1 MATLEK
7 IRNRAGVLVA
17 VVIGLALLAFILGD
31 LLSSGGSLF
40 NRAQMEVAKIGGTS
54 IPFEMLQ
61 AKIDES
67 ENLQKMFSNQLSL
80 DEQTVLRIREQV
92 WQDLVR
98 TYTMEDQYKKLG
110 LSIHPDE
117 LFDMVQGRN
126 IHPIIQQQFSDP
138 NTGQL
143 NKEFITM
150 FLKNMDQDPR
160 SKTYWLFLEQE
171 IQKDRLF
178 NKYFNLITKGLYV
191 TSVQAQRAL
200 EDRTKKVNFDYTLVA
215 YSSIPDSSISVE
227 GKEIKNYYKSHLS
240 EYKQTASRD
249 IEYVVFPIQPSE
261 SDRQAAEEWINKMK
275 DEFLL
280 ADDPN
285 QYVTLNSDSPLDS
298 KYYKESEL
306 TDEMGK
312 WAFSAKVGESYGP
325 TFDGNSYKII
335 RLVNVKMLPDS
346 VKARHILIS
355 PKAQNQE
362 AVAKA
367 KATADSLLNVIK
379 RGGSWDDLASR
390 FSDDPGSK
398 DKGGD
403 LGWFPGGVM
412 VKNFDEAAFNL
423 SKNEVKVVETNYGF
437 HILQVTDRGK
447 ESRKVQLATL
457 ERKVVPSST
466 TSQRIYS
473 EASQF
478 ASSNRTYEQFKTAA
492 DAKKLTRRV
501 ASNLLANDQNIAG
514 LESPREVIRW
524 AFKAEEGDVSNVFE
538 LANMYVVASLTA
550 ARSEGVAPLKQV
562 VADVRTKVI
571 RDKKAEKLAA
581 RVSDALKGAS
591 DIFSVAGKLNGKVEH
606 AENVTFSSFTLP
618 YAGFEPAVI
627 GVASVSSEG
636 KLQGPVNG
644 NAGVY
649 VLAVTSIVTDQGDA
663 GMEKLRLANTYQ
675 SRAYYE
681 AFEALKSKIGIV
693 DKRYNFY

>member
-325 TFDGNSYKII
+325 TFDGNSYKIT

-423 SKNEVKVVETNYGF
+423 PKNEVKVVETNYGF

-478 ASSNRTYEQFKTAA
+478 ALSNRTYEQFKTAA

>member
-423 SKNEVKVVETNYGF
+423 PKNEVKVVETNYGF

-478 ASSNRTYEQFKTAA
+478 ALSNRTYEQFKTAA

-693 DKRYNFY
+693 DRRYNFY

>member
-423 SKNEVKVVETNYGF
+423 PKNEVKVVETNYGF

-478 ASSNRTYEQFKTAA
+478 ALSNRTYEQFKTAA

>member
-171 IQKDRLF
+171 IRKDRLF

-423 SKNEVKVVETNYGF
+423 PKNEVKVVETNYGF

>member
-306 TDEMGK
+306 ADEMGK

-423 SKNEVKVVETNYGF
+423 PKNEVKVVETNYGF

-478 ASSNRTYEQFKTAA
+478 ALSNRTYEQFKTAA

>member
-54 IPFEMLQ
+54 ITFEMLQ

-423 SKNEVKVVETNYGF
+423 PKNEVKVVETNYGF

>member
-379 RGGSWDDLASR
+379 HGGSWDDLASR

-423 SKNEVKVVETNYGF
+423 PKNEVKVVETNYGF

>member
-1 MATLEK
+1 
-7 IRNRAGVLVA
+7 
-17 VVIGLALLAFILGD
+17 
-31 LLSSGGSLF
+31 
-40 NRAQMEVAKIGGTS
+40 MEH
-54 IPFEMLQ
+54 
-61 AKIDES
+61 
-67 ENLQKMFSNQLSL
+67 
-80 DEQTVLRIREQV
+80 
-92 WQDLVR
+92 
-98 TYTMEDQYKKLG
+98 QYKKVG

-200 EDRTKKVNFDYTLVA
+200 EDRTKKVNFDYTLVD

-355 PKAQNQE
+355 PKAQNQ
-362 AVAKA
+362 
-367 KATADSLLNVIK
+367 
-379 RGGSWDDLASR
+379 
-390 FSDDPGSK
+390 
-398 DKGGD
+398 
-403 LGWFPGGVM
+403 
-412 VKNFDEAAFNL
+412 
-423 SKNEVKVVETNYGF
+423 
-437 HILQVTDRGK
+437 
-447 ESRKVQLATL
+447 
-457 ERKVVPSST
+457 
-466 TSQRIYS
+466 
-473 EASQF
+473 
-478 ASSNRTYEQFKTAA
+478 
-492 DAKKLTRRV
+492 
-501 ASNLLANDQNIAG
+501 
-514 LESPREVIRW
+514 
-524 AFKAEEGDVSNVFE
+524 
-538 LANMYVVASLTA
+538 
-550 ARSEGVAPLKQV
+550 
-562 VADVRTKVI
+562 
-571 RDKKAEKLAA
+571 
-581 RVSDALKGAS
+581 
-591 DIFSVAGKLNGKVEH
+591 
-606 AENVTFSSFTLP
+606 
-618 YAGFEPAVI
+618 
-627 GVASVSSEG
+627 
-636 KLQGPVNG
+636 
-644 NAGVY
+644 
-649 VLAVTSIVTDQGDA
+649 
-663 GMEKLRLANTYQ
+663 
-675 SRAYYE
+675 
-681 AFEALKSKIGIV
+681 
-693 DKRYNFY
+693 

>member
-423 SKNEVKVVETNYGF
+423 PKNEVKVVETNYGF

-681 AFEALKSKIGIV
+681 AFEALKSKVGIV

>member
-306 TDEMGK
+306 TDELGK

-325 TFDGNSYKII
+325 TFDGNSYKIT

-423 SKNEVKVVETNYGF
+423 PKNEVKVVETNYGF

-478 ASSNRTYEQFKTAA
+478 ALSNRTYEQFKTAA

>member
-306 TDEMGK
+306 TDELGK

-379 RGGSWDDLASR
+379 RGGSWDDLASH

-423 SKNEVKVVETNYGF
+423 PKNEVKVVETNYGF

-478 ASSNRTYEQFKTAA
+478 ALSNRTYEQFKTAA

>member
-306 TDEMGK
+306 ADEMGK

-423 SKNEVKVVETNYGF
+423 PKNEVKVVETNYGF

>member
-423 SKNEVKVVETNYGF
+423 PKNEVKVVETNYGF

>member
-31 LLSSGGSLF
+31 LLSSGGTLF

-423 SKNEVKVVETNYGF
+423 PKNEVKVVETNYGF

>member
-275 DEFLL
+275 DEFL
-280 ADDPN
+280 
-285 QYVTLNSDSPLDS
+285 
-298 KYYKESEL
+298 
-306 TDEMGK
+306 
-312 WAFSAKVGESYGP
+312 
-325 TFDGNSYKII
+325 
-335 RLVNVKMLPDS
+335 
-346 VKARHILIS
+346 
-355 PKAQNQE
+355 
-362 AVAKA
+362 
-367 KATADSLLNVIK
+367 
-379 RGGSWDDLASR
+379 
-390 FSDDPGSK
+390 
-398 DKGGD
+398 
-403 LGWFPGGVM
+403 
-412 VKNFDEAAFNL
+412 
-423 SKNEVKVVETNYGF
+423 
-437 HILQVTDRGK
+437 
-447 ESRKVQLATL
+447 
-457 ERKVVPSST
+457 
-466 TSQRIYS
+466 
-473 EASQF
+473 
-478 ASSNRTYEQFKTAA
+478 
-492 DAKKLTRRV
+492 
-501 ASNLLANDQNIAG
+501 
-514 LESPREVIRW
+514 
-524 AFKAEEGDVSNVFE
+524 
-538 LANMYVVASLTA
+538 
-550 ARSEGVAPLKQV
+550 
-562 VADVRTKVI
+562 
-571 RDKKAEKLAA
+571 
-581 RVSDALKGAS
+581 
-591 DIFSVAGKLNGKVEH
+591 
-606 AENVTFSSFTLP
+606 
-618 YAGFEPAVI
+618 
-627 GVASVSSEG
+627 
-636 KLQGPVNG
+636 
-644 NAGVY
+644 
-649 VLAVTSIVTDQGDA
+649 
-663 GMEKLRLANTYQ
+663 
-675 SRAYYE
+675 
-681 AFEALKSKIGIV
+681 
-693 DKRYNFY
+693 

>member
-423 SKNEVKVVETNYGF
+423 PKNEVKVVETNYGF

-478 ASSNRTYEQFKTAA
+478 ALSNRTYEQFKTAA

-681 AFEALKSKIGIV
+681 AFEALKSKVGIV

>member
-31 LLSSGGSLF
+31 LLSSGGTLF

-478 ASSNRTYEQFKTAA
+478 ALSNRTYEQFKTAA

>member
-312 WAFSAKVGESYGP
+312 WAFTAKVGESYGP

-423 SKNEVKVVETNYGF
+423 PKNEVKVVETNYGF

>member
-423 SKNEVKVVETNYGF
+423 PKNEVKVVETNYGF

-492 DAKKLTRRV
+492 DAKELTRRV

>member
-31 LLSSGGSLF
+31 LLSSGGTLF

-591 DIFSVAGKLNGKVEH
+591 DIFSVSGKLNGKVEH